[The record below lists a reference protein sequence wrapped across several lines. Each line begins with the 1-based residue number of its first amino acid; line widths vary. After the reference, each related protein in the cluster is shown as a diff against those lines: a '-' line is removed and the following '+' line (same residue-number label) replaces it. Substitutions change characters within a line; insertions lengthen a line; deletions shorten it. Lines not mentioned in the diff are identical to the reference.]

1 MRCWVAL
8 AIVALM
14 ASPSVGSPAQDD
26 RVVKLCGREFIRA
39 VVVACGGSQWK
50 RYPWKGTSSAEVLD
64 WLDGGV
70 SREPGAR
77 PPTPVDKASPE
88 EPLGAM
94 TRVPGGLG
102 LAGGCCTRG
111 CTRRQMTRFC

>member
-1 MRCWVAL
+1 MGPGQCPCVRGA
-8 AIVALM
+8 AGR
-14 ASPSVGSPAQDD
+14 PGGD
-26 RVVKLCGREFIRA
+26 RGL
-39 VVVACGGSQWK
+39 GGSCRWLT
-50 RYPWKGTSSAEVLD
+50 TSLPLAAEVLD

>member
-50 RYPWKGTSSAEVLD
+50 RYPWKGTSS
-64 WLDGGV
+64 G
-70 SREPGAR
+70 
-77 PPTPVDKASPE
+77 K
-88 EPLGAM
+88 
-94 TRVPGGLG
+94 
-102 LAGGCCTRG
+102 
-111 CTRRQMTRFC
+111 